1 MPRKPSVPIRFGV
14 IGGSGIYNM
23 EALTDVTEVK
33 IKTPFGDPSD
43 AVIVGT
49 LAGSRVAF
57 LPRHGRGHRILPTE
71 VNSRANIYA
80 LKTLGV
86 ERVLSISACG
96 SLREDFKPRDIVVP
110 HQLYDHTKLR
120 PGNTFF
126 GRGLVAH
133 ISFAHPFCADFS
145 HQVAEAARRDSIAS
159 NRARQA
165 KANAPVVHEGATFVT
180 IEGPRFSTQAES
192 ATYRKL
198 GFDII
203 GMTACPEAQLAREA
217 EMCYAVMAHVTDY
230 DVWHETEE
238 AVNVAMLIENLFANA
253 ALTKQAIGHLI
264 GAMAAVERT
273 CDCQNTLATALIT
286 QPERVPE
293 KLKRELA
300 PIIGKYL
307 PAQTKPRAS
316 ARGPRATRP
325 RGSGRRK

>member
-1 MPRKPSVPIRFGV
+1 MPRKIGPVRLAV
-14 IGGSGIYNM
+14 IGGSGVYNM
-23 EALTDVTEVK
+23 ESLTDVTEVK
-33 IKTPFGDPSD
+33 VKTPFGDPSD
-43 AVIVGT
+43 AIIIGALSGT
-49 LAGSRVAF
+49 RVAF

-96 SLREDFKPRDIVVP
+96 SLREDYRPRDIVVP
-110 HQLYDHTKLR
+110 DQLYDHTKLR
-120 PGNTFF
+120 AGHTFF
-126 GRGLVAH
+126 GRGLVGH

-145 HQVAEAARRDSIAS
+145 RQVAQAARA
-159 NRARQA
+159 AG
-165 KANAPVVHEGATFVT
+165 APTVHEGGTFIT

-230 DVWHETEE
+230 DVWHATEE
-238 AVNVAMLIENLFANA
+238 AVNVAMLIENLSANA
-253 ALTKQAIGHLI
+253 ALTKRAVGHLV
-264 GAMAAVERT
+264 GSVAGVART
-273 CDCQNTLATALIT
+273 CECKDALATALIT
-286 QPERVPE
+286 QRDLVSE

-307 PAQTKPRAS
+307 PAKVKRE
-316 ARGPRATRP
+316 
-325 RGSGRRK
+325 RRK

>member
-1 MPRKPSVPIRFGV
+1 MAKSLSEPIRLAV
-14 IGGSGIYNM
+14 IGGSGVYHI
-23 EALTDVTEVK
+23 EALTDVTEIRV
-33 IKTPFGDPSD
+33 KTPLGDPSD
-43 AVIVGT
+43 AIILGT
-49 LAGSRVAF
+49 LNGVRVAF

-110 HQLYDHTKLR
+110 DQLYDHTKLR
-120 PGNTFF
+120 AGATFF
-126 GRGLVAH
+126 GRGLVGH
-133 ISFAHPFCADFS
+133 ISFAYPFCADFS
-145 HQVAEAARRDSIAS
+145 RRVAQAAHQAG
-159 NRARQA
+159 
-165 KANAPVVHEGATFVT
+165 APTVHEGAAFIT
-180 IEGPRFSTQAES
+180 IEGPRFSTKAES

-230 DVWHETEE
+230 DVWHETEQ
-238 AVNVAMLIENLFANA
+238 AVNVAMLIENLSANA
-253 ALTKQAIGHLI
+253 ALTKRAVGFLV
-264 GAMAAVERT
+264 GAMANVERT
-273 CDCQNTLATALIT
+273 CECKDALATALIT
-286 QPERVPE
+286 QRDLVPE

-307 PAQTKPRAS
+307 PAKSQRKQRK
-316 ARGPRATRP
+316 
-325 RGSGRRK
+325 RR

>member
-1 MPRKPSVPIRFGV
+1 MTKLSDPIRFGV

-33 IKTPFGDPSD
+33 VKTPFGDPSD

-57 LPRHGRGHRILPTE
+57 LPRHGRGHRILPTQ

-86 ERVLSISACG
+86 ECVLSISACG

-120 PGNTFF
+120 TGNTFF

-145 HQVAEAARRDSIAS
+145 RQVAEAAR
-159 NRARQA
+159 QA
-165 KANAPVVHEGATFVT
+165 GAPVVHEGATFVT
-180 IEGPRFSTQAES
+180 IEGPRFSTKAES

-238 AVNVAMLIENLFANA
+238 AVNVAMLIENLNANA
-253 ALTKQAIGHLI
+253 ALTKQAVGHLI
-264 GAMAAVERT
+264 GAMASVERT
-273 CDCQNTLATALIT
+273 CDCQNALATALIT

-293 KLKRELA
+293 KLRRELA

-307 PAQTKPRAS
+307 PAQIKPRAS
-316 ARGPRATRP
+316 SRGSRALGL

>member
-1 MPRKPSVPIRFGV
+1 MKKIEPIRFGV

-33 IKTPFGDPSD
+33 VKTPFGDPS
-43 AVIVGT
+43 AVVTVGT

-86 ERVLSISACG
+86 ERVLTISACG
-96 SLREDFKPRDIVVP
+96 SLREDFKPRDIVIP
-110 HQLYDHTKLR
+110 DQLYDHTKLR
-120 PGNTFF
+120 SGHTFF

-133 ISFAHPFCADFS
+133 ISFAHPFCADFGR
-145 HQVAEAARRDSIAS
+145 QVAAAAREAG
-159 NRARQA
+159 
-165 KANAPVVHEGATFVT
+165 APTVHEGGTFVT
-180 IEGPRFSTQAES
+180 IEGPRFSTKAES

-238 AVNVAMLIENLFANA
+238 AVNVAMLIENLTANA
-253 ALTKQAIGHLI
+253 ALTKQAVEHLV
-264 GAMAAVERT
+264 GAMVNVER
-273 CDCQNTLATALIT
+273 DCECQKALAAALIT
-286 QPERVPE
+286 QRELVPER
-293 KLKRELA
+293 LKRELA

-307 PAQTKPRAS
+307 PAQNKPR
-316 ARGPRATRP
+316 T
-325 RGSGRRK
+325 SGRHK

>member
-1 MPRKPSVPIRFGV
+1 MPKRPSEPIRLAV
-14 IGGSGIYNM
+14 IGGSGVYNI
-23 EALTDVTEVK
+23 ETLTDVTEVK
-33 IKTPFGDPSD
+33 TKTPFGDPSD
-43 AVIVGT
+43 AIITGQLSGV
-49 LAGSRVAF
+49 RVAF
-57 LPRHGRGHRILPTE
+57 LPRHKRGHRILPTE

-110 HQLYDHTKLR
+110 DQLYDHTRLR
-120 PGNTFF
+120 SGHTFF
-126 GRGLVAH
+126 GRGLVGH

-145 HQVAEAARRDSIAS
+145 RQVARAARA
-159 NRARQA
+159 AG
-165 KANAPVVHEGATFVT
+165 APTVHEGGTFIT
-180 IEGPRFSTQAES
+180 IEGPRFSTKAES

-238 AVNVAMLIENLFANA
+238 AVNVAMLIENLSANS
-253 ALTKQAIGHLI
+253 ALTKRAVGHLV
-264 GAMAAVERT
+264 GAVANVERA
-273 CDCQNTLATALIT
+273 CECKDALATALIT
-286 QPERVPE
+286 QRDLVPE
-293 KLKRELA
+293 QLKRDLA

-307 PAQTKPRAS
+307 PAVPGARGTRKPRS
-316 ARGPRATRP
+316 SSR
-325 RGSGRRK
+325 GRRK

>member
-1 MPRKPSVPIRFGV
+1 MSKSSEPIRIAV

-33 IKTPFGDPSD
+33 VKTPFGDPSD

-96 SLREDFKPRDIVVP
+96 SLRDDFKPRDIVIP
-110 HQLYDHTKLR
+110 DQLYDHTKLR
-120 PGNTFF
+120 TGHTFF

-145 HQVAEAARRDSIAS
+145 RQVAAAAREAG
-159 NRARQA
+159 
-165 KANAPVVHEGATFVT
+165 APTVHEGATFVT
-180 IEGPRFSTQAES
+180 IEGPRFSTKAES

-238 AVNVAMLIENLFANA
+238 AVNVAMLIENLTANA
-253 ALTKQAIGHLI
+253 ALTKQAVEHLV
-264 GAMAAVERT
+264 GAMANVERA
-273 CDCQNTLATALIT
+273 CECQKALATALIT
-286 QPERVPE
+286 QRELVPER
-293 KLKRELA
+293 LKRELA

-307 PAQTKPRAS
+307 PAQNKPRA
-316 ARGPRATRP
+316 ARTREP

>member
-1 MPRKPSVPIRFGV
+1 MTKLSDPIRFGV

-33 IKTPFGDPSD
+33 VKTPFGDPSD
-43 AVIVGT
+43 AVIVGM

-71 VNSRANIYA
+71 VNSRANIHA

-96 SLREDFKPRDIVVP
+96 SLREDFKPRDIVIP
-110 HQLYDHTKLR
+110 DQLYDHTKLR
-120 PGNTFF
+120 TGNTFF

-145 HQVAEAARRDSIAS
+145 RQVAEAAR
-159 NRARQA
+159 QA
-165 KANAPVVHEGATFVT
+165 GAPVVHEGATFVT

-217 EMCYAVMAHVTDY
+217 ELCYAVMAHVTDY
-230 DVWHETEE
+230 DVWHATEE
-238 AVNVAMLIENLFANA
+238 AVNVAMLIENLNANA
-253 ALTKQAIGHLI
+253 ALTKQAVGHLV
-264 GAMAAVERT
+264 GAMASVERT
-273 CDCQNTLATALIT
+273 CDCQNALATALIT
-286 QPERVPE
+286 QHERVPE

-300 PIIGKYL
+300 PIIGKYV
-307 PAQTKPRAS
+307 PAQTEPRAS
-316 ARGPRATRP
+316 SRAP
-325 RGSGRRK
+325 HLRGSGRRK

>member
-1 MPRKPSVPIRFGV
+1 MAKLADPIRIAV
-14 IGGSGIYNM
+14 IGGSGIYNI
-23 EALTDVTEVK
+23 ESLTDVTEVK

-43 AVIVGT
+43 AVIMGT
-49 LAGSRVAF
+49 LSGVRVAF

-80 LKTLGV
+80 LKTLSV

-96 SLREDFKPRDIVVP
+96 SLREDFKPRDIVIP
-110 HQLYDHTKLR
+110 DQLYDHTKLR
-120 PGNTFF
+120 EGHTFF

-145 HQVAEAARRDSIAS
+145 RQVAEAARRAG
-159 NRARQA
+159 
-165 KANAPVVHEGATFVT
+165 APTVHEGATFVT
-180 IEGPRFSTQAES
+180 IEGPRFSTKAES

-238 AVNVAMLIENLFANA
+238 AVNVAMLIENLTANA
-253 ALTKQAIGHLI
+253 ALTKQAVGHLV
-264 GAMAAVERT
+264 GAMANVERT
-273 CDCQNTLATALIT
+273 CECQKALATALIT
-286 QPERVPE
+286 QRDLVPER
-293 KLKRELA
+293 LKHELA
-300 PIIGKYL
+300 PILGKYL
-307 PAQTKPRAS
+307 PAQNKPRAAS
-316 ARGPRATRP
+316 ARPPHP

>member
-1 MPRKPSVPIRFGV
+1 MTKFLDFVCLAV
-14 IGGSGIYNM
+14 IGGSGVYNI
-23 EALTDVTEVK
+23 EALTDVTEIKV
-33 IKTPFGDPSD
+33 KTPFGDPSD

-96 SLREDFKPRDIVVP
+96 SLREDFKPRDIVIP
-110 HQLYDHTKLR
+110 DQLYDHTKLR
-120 PGNTFF
+120 SNHTFF

-145 HQVAEAARRDSIAS
+145 RAVAEAAR
-159 NRARQA
+159 QTG
-165 KANAPVVHEGATFVT
+165 APTVHESGTFVT
-180 IEGPRFSTQAES
+180 IEGPRFSTKAES

-217 EMCYAVMAHVTDY
+217 EMCYAVLAHVTDY

-238 AVNVAMLIENLFANA
+238 AVNVTMLIENLNANA
-253 ALTKQAIGHLI
+253 SLTKQAVGHLV
-264 GAMAAVERT
+264 GAMASVERT
-273 CDCQNTLATALIT
+273 CDCQNVLAAALIT

-307 PAQTKPRAS
+307 PARKPGS
-316 ARGPRATRP
+316 SPR
-325 RGSGRRK
+325 RRQQRK

>member
-1 MPRKPSVPIRFGV
+1 MPKKPSEPIHVAV
-14 IGGSGIYNM
+14 IGGSGVYNM
-23 EALTDVTEVK
+23 EVLTDVTEVK
-33 IKTPFGDPSD
+33 VKTPFGDPSD

-49 LAGSRVAF
+49 LSGVRVAF

-110 HQLYDHTKLR
+110 DQLYDHTKLR
-120 PGNTFF
+120 SGHTFF

-145 HQVAEAARRDSIAS
+145 RQVAEAARRAG
-159 NRARQA
+159 
-165 KANAPVVHEGATFVT
+165 APTVHEGATFVT
-180 IEGPRFSTQAES
+180 IEGPRFSTKAES

-253 ALTKQAIGHLI
+253 ALTKQAVGHLI
-264 GAMAAVERT
+264 GAMANVERT
-273 CDCQNTLATALIT
+273 CECQKALATALIT
-286 QPERVPE
+286 QRELVPER
-293 KLKRELA
+293 LKRELA

-307 PAQTKPRAS
+307 PAQNK
-316 ARGPRATRP
+316 P